1 MALMALLT
9 TKEIAVKAFT
19 HISQAI
25 KIRQIITSVSKDEVH
40 CWYKCKKR
48 GGKEFQL
55 FFKIK
60 HVARLWLTS
69 FTPVLY
75 DENDNTGSHKNI
87 LMAAHSTIISLLFQ
101 QQTSQCQ
108 STIW

>member
-48 GGKEFQL
+48 GE
-55 FFKIK
+55 
-60 HVARLWLTS
+60 
-69 FTPVLY
+69 
-75 DENDNTGSHKNI
+75 KNFSSSSK
-87 LMAAHSTIISLLFQ
+87 LNM
-101 QQTSQCQ
+101 
-108 STIW
+108 